1 MQDLRSP
8 LPMAGPLRLRCC
20 FSTCNSRQSSCQ
32 GGALGGWEVDRAAP
46 IPRSR
51 GSDDRATW
59 GEAHGRGS
67 GARPSRTFHCPESH
81 LVQLLIQGPRVLGV
95 RPDACSAPPC
105 CQAPGCGRA
114 LPGCHSAPQRLICRR
129 VAVSAAGAP
138 GRGMDGGGEQRPS
151 WVGTWWDAAGVG
163 VQHTVHPKAAGW
175 PAAHQLLS
183 LAPGRAGE

>member
-1 MQDLRSP
+1 MPS
-8 LPMAGPLRLRCC
+8 GH
-20 FSTCNSRQSSCQ
+20 
-32 GGALGGWEVDRAAP
+32 GALSAFGAASARVTPDNPRAKGVHWGAG
-46 IPRSR
+46 RSTGLPPYPGPEAVMTGQPGER
-51 GSDDRATW
+51 HTG
-59 GEAHGRGS
+59 GEAGHGLHAHS
-67 GARPSRTFHCPESH
+67 FHCPESH

-105 CQAPGCGRA
+105 CQAPGCGLA
-114 LPGCHSAPQRLICRR
+114 LPGCHSAPQCLICRR

-151 WVGTWWDAAGVG
+151 WVGTWWDAASVG
-163 VQHTVHPKAAGW
+163 VQHTAHPKAAGW